1 MRGRIVCLL
10 VGVLVG
16 AVIGAV
22 TVAYLTAPPH
32 PRINP
37 GQYERIREGMTLADV
52 NLIIGGP
59 PGDYDPGNV
68 GIRVRVIDGAENF
81 GENPFLEQ
89 MYWGGAEYEIG
100 VLLDR
105 DGIVIAKQLTEIVSP
120 RQPTWLERLRKTLG
134 W

>member
-1 MRGRIVCLL
+1 MRSRIVWLL

-16 AVIGAV
+16 AVIGGV

-59 PGDYDPGNV
+59 PGDYHPGNL
-68 GIRVRVIDGAENF
+68 GTRVRVIDGRDDF
-81 GENPFLEQ
+81 GEDLRLTQ
-89 MYWGGAEYEIG
+89 MYWSGAEYEIG

-105 DGIVIAKQLTEIVSP
+105 DGIVVARQLTEIASP
-120 RQPTWLERLRKTLG
+120 RQPSWLERLRQTLG